1 MGCRRFRPHPFWANR
16 IKTGAFNRTNNTQR
30 ATVITSVSATPSA
43 VTTRAVC
50 IGVVCVGAICAVEA
64 YNDYYVNNTWLG
76 AHHFPIVAAF
86 LMTFLI
92 LGVNGALIGTRYL
105 RPLTAGELITIW
117 CMMIVT
123 ASLPTLG
130 LAAYLLPTLA
140 GLTYYATPEN
150 DWAELFHHYIPSWVV
165 PTDSDAARGFFEGLF
180 TSDVIPWAAWVKPLI
195 FWTLFT
201 FTLWG
206 VMVCLSTILRKQW
219 VEREKFAFPL
229 VQLPAQMGQPPEG
242 VHLLN
247 SFFRTKAMWVA
258 FAVPVV
264 IHSISTLHFYYPVFP
279 EMPLRFSTRGMFVES
294 PWHAVRPLDLN
305 IQPSTIGLSY
315 LMSLE
320 VSFSLWVFYLIY
332 KIERVVGEATA
343 LSPVLYHNRFV
354 SHREMGAYLVL
365 VGFFIFIARYHFR
378 DVLHKTLRQSAA
390 VDDTNEPLPYR
401 WTILGLIGG
410 LLGLSTLMMI
420 AGAQTFW
427 LMLSVMLFFGVVC
440 VVDAW
445 LVTRG
450 LFFIHGSFKAPD
462 LFVTALGTSRF
473 GAANL
478 TLIAFPKRVFFRDRR
493 EILMPH
499 LVNSFKISDEA
510 NLNRRHLL
518 GAICIALGLGTAVS
532 LYAYLKLAYTQ
543 GAVTLGRTWI
553 HTISPREPFRELES
567 FLTNPQDTHWQRL
580 TFVFSGGVV
589 MLFLLVLRYQFIW
602 WPLHPIGF
610 ITPGQF
616 PMNNI
621 WFSIFLGWL
630 FKYLVIQHGGFGG
643 YRRARPVFL
652 GAVLGEATIAGISAT
667 AGLFTTKGYNFL
679 YF

>member
-1 MGCRRFRPHPFWANR
+1 MA
-16 IKTGAFNRTNNTQR
+16 
-30 ATVITSVSATPSA
+30 
-43 VTTRAVC
+43 
-50 IGVVCVGAICAVEA
+50 AICAVEA
-64 YNDYYVNNTWLG
+64 YNDYFVNNTWLA

-86 LMTFLI
+86 LMTLLI
-92 LGVNGALIGTRYL
+92 LGINGVGSKASRLI
-105 RPLTAGELITIW
+105 PLTSGELVTIW

-130 LAAYLLPTLA
+130 LAAYLLPTLV

-150 DWAELFHHYIPSWVV
+150 DWLELFHHHIPSWVI
-165 PTDSDAARGFFEGLF
+165 PKDSDVAQGFFEGF
-180 TSDVIPWAAWVKPLI
+180 FVSDSIPWALWMKPLI
-195 FWTLFT
+195 FWSVFT

-219 VEREKFAFPL
+219 VEQEKFAFPL
-229 VQLPAQMGQPPEG
+229 VQLPAQMVQTPEG
-242 VHLLN
+242 GHFVN
-247 SFFRTKAMWVA
+247 SFFRSKAMWVA
-258 FAVPVV
+258 FAFPVV
-264 IHSISTLHFYYPVFP
+264 IHSISTLHFYYPIFP
-279 EMPLRFSTRGMFVES
+279 EIPLRFSTWRVFVER

-320 VSFSLWVFYLIY
+320 VSFSLWMFYLLY
-332 KIERVVGEATA
+332 KIERVIGEATG
-343 LSPVLYHNRFV
+343 LSSVLYHNRFV
-354 SHREMGAYLVL
+354 QHREMGAYLVL
-365 VGFFIFIARYHFR
+365 IGFFIFIARGHFS
-378 DVLHKTLRQSAA
+378 DVLHKTFRRSSAI
-390 VDDTNEPLPYR
+390 DDTNEPLSYR
-401 WTILGLIGG
+401 WAVLGLVGG
-410 LLGLSTLMMI
+410 FFGLSALMMI
-420 AGAQTFW
+420 GGAQTFW
-427 LMLSVMLFFGVVC
+427 LMLSIMVFFGIIC

-462 LFVTALGTSRF
+462 LFVTALGTNRF

-499 LVNSFKISDEA
+499 LVNSLKISDA
-510 NLNRRHLL
+510 ASLNRRHLL
-518 GAICIALGLGTAVS
+518 GAICIALVVGTAIS

-543 GAVTLGRTWI
+543 GAVTLSRTWI
-553 HTISPREPFRELES
+553 HTISPREPFRELEW
-567 FLTNPQDTHWQRL
+567 FLTNPQDTHWGRL
-580 TFVFSGGVV
+580 GFVFTGGGV
-589 MLFLLVLRYQFIW
+589 MLFLLIMRYRFIW

-630 FKYLVIQHGGFGG
+630 FKSLIIRHGGLRG
-643 YRRARPVFL
+643 YRHARPIFL

-667 AGLFTTKGYNFL
+667 VGLFTGKGYNFL